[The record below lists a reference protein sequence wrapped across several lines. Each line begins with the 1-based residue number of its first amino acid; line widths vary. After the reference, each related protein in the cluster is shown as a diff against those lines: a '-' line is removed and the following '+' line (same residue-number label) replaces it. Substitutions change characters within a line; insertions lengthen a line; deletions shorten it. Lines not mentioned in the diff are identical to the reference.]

1 MCIPNMIVWSGAIIM
16 IWWSCFFT
24 LFFSFNIYKELKGER
39 QICFFSFAS
48 FSCNLDYT
56 QFWPW
61 CPSDWNRN
69 CLLGVYDMSGC
80 TIKIRLGLVL
90 FFDGFIEILFNRTL
104 KYQKHFSWIW
114 FNNLQTVCLSVTYS
128 IFAGRNKIFS
138 HPEFCNF
145 VKNIFTSCNFI
156 FNFTGGDSLWTYCD
170 PYVLHPQ
177 ICS

>member
-1 MCIPNMIVWSGAIIM
+1 M
-16 IWWSCFFT
+16 FL
-24 LFFSFNIYKELKGER
+24 LFCLMLECTF
-39 QICFFSFAS
+39 
-48 FSCNLDYT
+48 DYA
-56 QFWPW
+56 QFWLW
-61 CPSDWNRN
+61 CPSDWKLKLFVRS
-69 CLLGVYDMSGC
+69 LWHVRMYHWD
-80 TIKIRLGLVL
+80 TFRLVL
-90 FFDGFIEILFNRTL
+90 FFDGFIEILYERML

-145 VKNIFTSCNFI
+145 VKDIFTSCNFI